1 MKDYPPEES
10 VRDQLASRRSAH
22 PLEAGVG
29 SVSYTALSPLSFL
42 ERSAR
47 VWPDKVAV
55 IYGGRRLTYSE
66 LAAEAQRVARALQAS
81 GVGPGDRVAYLMPN
95 LPEMLIAHF
104 AVPLAGGVLVTVNTR
119 LTAQEIAYILAHSG
133 AKIVVVDAALL
144 PAAATAAGD
153 VEAVAQLVVA
163 EDAELASAGA
173 NLSGDPRLVS
183 YPDFLARGEQE
194 PLPWSVPDELA
205 PIAINYTSGTTGRPK
220 GAVYTHRGAYLN
232 CFGEIIHSRHDEN
245 SVYLWTL
252 PMFHCNGW
260 CTPWSLTAIGGTH
273 VCLRE
278 VRGDAIWEQ
287 LREHDVTHLNAAPT
301 VVSTILNAP
310 EAGPLTRPVL
320 ITTAGAPPSPT
331 TIAHME
337 QMGFRIVHVYGLT
350 ETYGPITFCQSQPQW
365 ADLSAEQRAVLQA
378 RQGVNMIQAEIVRV
392 VDADMADVPAD
403 GSTMGEI
410 VMRGNNV
417 MIGYYLDPD
426 ATDEAF
432 RGGWFHSG
440 DLGVMHPDG
449 YIELRDRSKDV
460 VISGGENISTIEV
473 EQALMSHPA
482 VREVAVIGVPDDK
495 WGERP
500 KAFVVLQAG
509 ASATPQELI
518 AHVRT
523 KIASYKAPRDIEIR
537 LELPMTSTGKIQK
550 FVLRNAEWAGHTHR
564 VHG

>member
-1 MKDYPPEES
+1 MGP
-10 VRDQLASRRSAH
+10 
-22 PLEAGVG
+22 
-29 SVSYTALSPLSFL
+29 VSYTALSPLSFL

-47 VWPDKVAV
+47 VWPGKVAV
-55 IYGGRRLTYSE
+55 VYGARRLTYRE
-66 LAAEAQRVARALQAS
+66 LAAEAQRVARALRAS

-95 LPEMLIAHF
+95 LPEMLIAHY
-104 AVPLAGGVLVTVNTR
+104 AVPLAGAVLVAVNTR
-119 LTAQEIAYILAHSG
+119 LTAEEVAYILSHSG
-133 AKIVVVDAALL
+133 AKIMVVDAGLL
-144 PAAATAAGD
+144 STATAAAKD
-153 VEAVAQLVVA
+153 VEAVTELVVA
-163 EDAELASAGA
+163 EDTELAPSDPD
-173 NLSGDPRLVS
+173 LTGDPRLVS
-183 YPDFLARGEQE
+183 YAEFLARATGE
-194 PLPWSVPDELA
+194 PLSWSVSDELA
-205 PIAINYTSGTTGRPK
+205 PIALNYTSGTTGLPK
-220 GAVYTHRGAYLN
+220 GVIYTHRGAYLN

-301 VVSTILNAP
+301 VVSTILNAR
-310 EAGPLTRPVL
+310 EAGPLARPVL

-337 QMGFRIVHVYGLT
+337 RMGFRVVHVYGLT
-350 ETYGPITFCQSQPQW
+350 ETYGPISYCQSQPQW
-365 ADLSAEQRAVLQA
+365 AGLPSQERSVLQA
-378 RQGVNMIQAEIVRV
+378 RQGVSMIQAEGLRV
-392 VDADMADVPAD
+392 VDAEMADVPAD
-403 GSTMGEI
+403 RTTMGEI

-417 MIGYYLDPD
+417 MAGYYLDPD
-426 ATDEAF
+426 ATAEAF

-449 YIELRDRSKDV
+449 YIELRDRIKDI
-460 VISGGENISTIEV
+460 VISGGENISTVEV

-482 VREVAVIGVPDDK
+482 VLDVAVVGVPDDK

-500 KAFVVLQAG
+500 KAFVVLRAG
-509 ASATPQELI
+509 QSATPEELI
-518 AHVRT
+518 TYVRT
-523 KIASYKAPRDIEIR
+523 KIARYKAPRDIDITP
-537 LELPMTSTGKIQK
+537 ELPKTSTGKIQK
-550 FVLRNAEWAGHTHR
+550 FVLRDSEWAGRTHR

>member
-1 MKDYPPEES
+1 MD
-10 VRDQLASRRSAH
+10 
-22 PLEAGVG
+22 

-47 VWPDKVAV
+47 VWPGKVAV
-55 IYGGRRLTYSE
+55 IYGARRLTYRE
-66 LAAEAQRVARALQAS
+66 LAAEAQRVARALRAS
-81 GVGPGDRVAYLMPN
+81 GVRPGDRVAYLMPN
-95 LPEMLIAHF
+95 LPEMLIAHY
-104 AVPLAGGVLVTVNTR
+104 AVPLVGAVLVAVNTR
-119 LTAQEIAYILAHSG
+119 LTAEEVAYILNHSG
-133 AKIVVVDAALL
+133 AKILVVDAALL
-144 PAAATAAGD
+144 PTAAAAAKD
-153 VEAVAQLVVA
+153 VEAVAELVVA
-163 EDAELASAGA
+163 EDAEPAPVDPDPS
-173 NLSGDPRLVS
+173 DEPRLVS
-183 YPDFLARGEQE
+183 YSEFLARATGE
-194 PLPWSVPDELA
+194 PLSWFVSDELA
-205 PIAINYTSGTTGRPK
+205 PIALNYTSGTTGLPK
-220 GAVYTHRGAYLN
+220 GVIYTHRGAYLN

-287 LREHDVTHLNAAPT
+287 LREHEVTHLNAAPT
-301 VVSTILNAP
+301 VVSTMLNAP
-310 EAGPLTRPVL
+310 EAGPLARPVL

-337 QMGFRIVHVYGLT
+337 RMGFRVVHVYGLT
-350 ETYGPITFCQSQPQW
+350 ETYGPISFCQSQPQW
-365 ADLSAEQRAVLQA
+365 AGLPSQERAVLQA
-378 RQGVNMIQAEIVRV
+378 RQGVSMIQAEGLRV
-392 VDADMADVPAD
+392 VDEEMADVPAD

-417 MIGYYLDPD
+417 MAGYYLDPD
-426 ATDEAF
+426 ATAAAF

-449 YIELRDRSKDV
+449 YIELRDRIKDI
-460 VISGGENISTIEV
+460 VISGGENISTVEV

-482 VREVAVIGVPDDK
+482 VLDVAVVGVPDEK

-500 KAFVVLQAG
+500 KAFVVLRAG
-509 ASATPQELI
+509 HSATPEELI
-518 AHVRT
+518 AYVRT
-523 KIASYKAPRDIEIR
+523 KIARYKAPRDIEITP
-537 LELPMTSTGKIQK
+537 ELPKTSTGKIQK
-550 FVLRNAEWAGHTHR
+550 FVLRESEWAGRTHR